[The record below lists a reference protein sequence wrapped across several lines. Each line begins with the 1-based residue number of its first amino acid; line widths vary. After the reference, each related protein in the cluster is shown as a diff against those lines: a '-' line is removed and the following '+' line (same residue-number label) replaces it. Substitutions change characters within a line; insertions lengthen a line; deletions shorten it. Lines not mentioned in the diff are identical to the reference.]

1 MPSSR
6 AVIEMYLKTK
16 EGEWFKVSPYADSG
30 ADITILPKSVCE
42 ILGLR
47 LQDGQ
52 ESVVTGV
59 GGEEIKIF
67 IHKIAVRI
75 GDEEFEVRVGFAKRE
90 DIPYLL
96 GRTDILNHFNI
107 LFKKD
112 KVVFIQLG
120 ILS

>member
-1 MPSSR
+1 
-6 AVIEMYLKTK
+6 MYLKTK

-59 GGEEIKIF
+59 GG
-67 IHKIAVRI
+67 
-75 GDEEFEVRVGFAKRE
+75 FAKRE

-112 KVVFIQLG
+112 KVVFIQLS

>member
-1 MPSSR
+1 M
-6 AVIEMYLKTK
+6 
-16 EGEWFKVSPYADSG
+16 
-30 ADITILPKSVCE
+30 CE

-52 ESVVTGV
+52 ESVVAGV

-67 IHKIAVRI
+67 IHKITVRI
-75 GDEEFEVRVGFAKRE
+75 GDEEFEVRVGFAKQE

-112 KVVFIQLG
+112 KVVFIQLS